1 MDLKA
6 EFYVCRQGSSDKYY
20 FMVEREEGGVDCYY
34 GKNSTLRQ
42 GRFSNQIYYTHGL
55 TTQSFKKQRGWRK
68 KGSEYVLVFSDSGTE
83 EWLKER
89 AIKWGRDG
97 SHHLPKPE
105 AEPAKVLALA
115 GWFNN
120 AKD

>member
-6 EFYVCRQGSSDKYY
+6 EFYICRQGSSDKYY

-34 GKNSTLRQ
+34 GKNSTLRK
-42 GRFSNQIYYTHGL
+42 GYFSNQIYYAHGI
-55 TTQSFKKQRGWRK
+55 TTQSFKKQRGWSK
-68 KGSEYVLVFSDSGTE
+68 KGTDYILVFNDIGEE
-83 EWLKER
+83 EWHKER
-89 AIKWGRDG
+89 AIKWARDG
-97 SHHLPKPE
+97 SHFVPKPE
-105 AEPAKVLALA
+105 PESARVPAIA